1 MSAPARTLLARG
13 SDDMLAIDTGPRR
26 RDAAFSILVE
36 PRPAGATIGLYRGL
50 PIAERVT
57 DQFGR
62 LFAYAGIIG
71 RQRDGQYDVGGL
83 KPGEFIVEPGLVY
96 NLEKGKERPKA
107 APTPDARGEDR
118 RVVVQITAILAFFLS
133 SALAIQFVLRLFH
146 IG

>member
-1 MSAPARTLLARG
+1 MLWPTNPHGSFHRPDACQHRRATASRAGVMS
-13 SDDMLAIDTGPRR
+13 MFAIDTGPRR
-26 RDAAFSILVE
+26 PDAAFSILVE

-107 APTPDARGEDR
+107 APTPDARGE
-118 RVVVQITAILAFFLS
+118 
-133 SALAIQFVLRLFH
+133 
-146 IG
+146 